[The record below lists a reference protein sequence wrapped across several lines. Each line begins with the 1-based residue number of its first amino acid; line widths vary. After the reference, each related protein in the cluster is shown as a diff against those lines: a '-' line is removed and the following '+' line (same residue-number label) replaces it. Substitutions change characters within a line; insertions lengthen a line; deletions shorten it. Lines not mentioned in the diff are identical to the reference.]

1 MSAGDIPALL
11 KQLHNELNRATSLDL
26 ESKELLS
33 ILAQDFAKFESQMSI
48 ARQLAVRFEAEH
60 PRIAAVLRQVTD
72 AFSKAGM

>member
-1 MSAGDIPALL
+1 MSVSDIPTLL
-11 KQLHNELNRATSLDL
+11 KQLHIELNRANSLDL

-33 ILAQDFAKFESQMSI
+33 ILAQDFAKFESQMST

-60 PRIAAVLRQVTD
+60 PSIAAVLRQVTD